1 MTKLATRLAI
11 TLALF
16 GILAGSTAHAS
27 TIVYSD
33 FVEYISVQINST
45 TYSCTSTSDPNCA
58 FVTITATG
66 NTSTVQPFSVTN
78 ASGFKNTV
86 LGPAT
91 VTIDFNGGGSITEVL
106 VPGQIYVSVD
116 QTNGGAGFGSSYSP
130 TYPAATYGGSA
141 DYAHYNLQSNFLA
154 GGFSGFCPN
163 LATCNTFNP
172 LNTESGDQLT
182 LYYPFRPNG
191 SYFSSTV
198 SAPEPATASLV
209 LLAAGVGLRAVRRRH
224 AGLTNTR

>member
-1 MTKLATRLAI
+1 MTKSAARLAI
-11 TLALF
+11 TLGLF
-16 GILAGSTAHAS
+16 GVLAGSTAHAN

-33 FVEYISVQINST
+33 FVEFVSVQINST
-45 TYSCTSTSDPNCA
+45 TYSCTSLSDPNCA

-66 NTSTVQPFSVTN
+66 DTSTVQPFSVTG
-78 ASGFKNTV
+78 ASGFKNSV
-86 LGPAT
+86 LGPAK
-91 VTIDFNGGGSITEVL
+91 VEIDFNGGGSITEVL

-130 TYPAATYGGSA
+130 TYPAATYGGTA

-154 GGFSGFCPN
+154 GGFSGFCPIST
-163 LATCNTFNP
+163 TCNTFNP

-191 SYFSSTV
+191 SNFSSTV
-198 SAPEPATASLV
+198 STPEPATASLMMI
-209 LLAAGVGLRAVRRRH
+209 AAAVGLRSVRRRLT
-224 AGLTNTR
+224 GLPK

>member
-1 MTKLATRLAI
+1 MTKSAARLAI
-11 TLALF
+11 TLGLF
-16 GILAGSTAHAS
+16 GVLAGSTAHAN

-33 FVEYISVQINST
+33 FVEFVSVQINST
-45 TYSCTSTSDPNCA
+45 TYSCTSLSDPNCA

-66 NTSTVQPFSVTN
+66 DTSTVQPFSVTG
-78 ASGFKNTV
+78 ASGFKNSV
-86 LGPAT
+86 LGPAK
-91 VTIDFNGGGSITEVL
+91 VEIDFNGGGSITEVL

-130 TYPAATYGGSA
+130 TYPAATYGGTA

-154 GGFSGFCPN
+154 GGFSGFCPDPT
-163 LATCNTFNP
+163 TCNAFNP
-172 LNTESGDQLT
+172 LTTESGDQLT

>member
-11 TLALF
+11 TFALL
-16 GILAGSTAHAS
+16 GMLAGSPALAN
-27 TIVYSD
+27 TIVYTD
-33 FVEYISVQINST
+33 LVEYVSVQINST
-45 TYSCTSTSDPNCA
+45 TYSCNSLSDPNCA

-66 NTSTVQPFSVTN
+66 NTSTVQPFSVSG

-91 VTIDFNGGGSITEVL
+91 VSIGFNGGGSITEVL

-130 TYPAATYGGSA
+130 TYPAATYGGTA
-141 DYAHYNLQSNFLA
+141 DYAHYNLQSNFFAL
-154 GGFSGFCPN
+154 GYSGFCPN